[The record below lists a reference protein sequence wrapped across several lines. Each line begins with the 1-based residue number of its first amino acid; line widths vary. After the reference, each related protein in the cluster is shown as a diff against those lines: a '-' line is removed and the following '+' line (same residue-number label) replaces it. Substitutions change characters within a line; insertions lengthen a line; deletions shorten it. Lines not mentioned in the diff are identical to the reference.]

1 MVPGTEVLVRGQ
13 RKTRYASEGR
23 KISRDTGGKTRRQLG
38 GEERR
43 VGAGVPVAAQPLTNP
58 TSIHEDAGLI
68 PGLAQWVKSRRC
80 RELWCKSQ
88 TWFGSRVDVL
98 VG

>member
-1 MVPGTEVLVRGQ
+1 MLLR
-13 RKTRYASEGR
+13 EGR
-23 KISRDTGGKTRRQLG
+23 FLAIQGGRRG
-38 GEERR
+38 GSWEERR
-43 VGAGVPVAAQPLTNP
+43 GEKVLEFPSLAQPLTNP